1 MPLRHRCQ
9 RENQPQRAG
18 WPGIDPGIRKAVE
31 VLQGA
36 QIETFESC
44 EGSTGHA
51 YPEPTVAFYGT
62 LEAGW
67 RAVAVCIAH
76 GLPVLSLR
84 RVWDLLDGNE
94 PTGPHWEVTFR
105 RRMC

>member
-1 MPLRHRCQ
+1 M
-9 RENQPQRAG
+9 AG
-18 WPGIDPGIRKAVE
+18 HIDPGIRKAFE
-31 VLQGA
+31 VLQA
-36 QIETFESC
+36 HQIETYESC
-44 EGSTGHA
+44 EGGAEHA

-62 LEAGW
+62 SDAGW
-67 RAVAVCIAH
+67 RAVAACFAH

-84 RVWDLLDGNE
+84 RVWDMLDANE